1 MPIDKEYLLQY
12 CKENNYPEE
21 ACATLLEMLG
31 TLSVNEKAVS
41 VFRQQELLYRRD
53 LSTDFEGMIRRITLL
68 AEELELDVR
77 IVHQLFL
84 ICLTPAL
91 HEKHQKAGLPE
102 ELYDKIQWD
111 VYRKLMECHEVHGVW
126 GTVTATWNTR
136 AFQLTRFQLGRLQF
150 EPIYA
155 YASYENGELSVKEG
169 DTVINIHIPS
179 GLPLTREAC
188 KDSLK
193 QAYAWFSPLFGD
205 KPVVLFCASWLLSP
219 DHREMLPPQSNI
231 IGFLDL
237 FRPVAGDRTVE
248 NNLWRIFGQMDCS
261 DIATLPRKTSLQR
274 IYADT
279 LAQGKMPRSGMGFIF
294 MKDGEII

>member
-12 CKENNYPEE
+12 CKENYYPEE
-21 ACATLLEMLG
+21 ACATLLEMLD
-31 TLSVNEKAVS
+31 TLSANEKAVS

-155 YASYENGELSVKEG
+155 YASYEDGDLSVKEG
-169 DTVINIHIPS
+169 DTVNVIAGVWKDTIGVVRAINRS
-179 GLPLTREAC
+179 
-188 KDSLK
+188 K
-193 QAYAWFSPLFGD
+193 QSVTINVELFGRET
-205 KPVVLFCASWLLSP
+205 PVEISF
-219 DHREMLPPQSNI
+219 
-231 IGFLDL
+231 
-237 FRPVAGDRTVE
+237 T
-248 NNLWRIFGQMDCS
+248 
-261 DIATLPRKTSLQR
+261 DIRK
-274 IYADT
+274 
-279 LAQGKMPRSGMGFIF
+279 M
-294 MKDGEII
+294 